1 MAVPPADANHYQS
14 KDEEAAFSTMNDHV
28 EHASP
33 PMEHSNKKNAP
44 TVIGDDPNHPVNWP
58 KYKRNINLGLISF
71 HALVTNFVGAG
82 IIPVYATLAE
92 KFGIEIQDVS
102 YLTSIHILCTG
113 LTPFFL
119 VPLSTRYGRRPVWLI
134 STLFTAVCNVGCAES
149 QSYAPMLVCRI
160 LGSLMLGAPIALGPP
175 VVMETFAEHERG
187 IALGTWSVFVTLGPL
202 TGPFV
207 MGFVAERLG
216 WQWIYWIFTL
226 ISGAQFLLYFLF
238 SPETRYIRQEKTT
251 SKSGFMNLITFSR
264 IDPTPFFISEV
275 IRPFSMGKQMTVL
288 LPVLSHSMIFCLSAA
303 MLTVEIP
310 QLFATRFELGPEQT
324 GIQFLGIIVGTILG
338 ELFNA
343 VVLSLMNRKTAEKQ
357 RHAVNPKNYLVAS
370 YLGFVS
376 MIVGLVVFCVLLGN
390 TLPMHY
396 KVSPIIG
403 IGIAG
408 FGNQLVSNFLINYIM
423 HVHSNNAATASIF
436 LGFIRQTWCFIGP
449 FWFPAMF
456 ETVGITNCAGL
467 LSALVVISVL
477 PVIWLHWRSQS

>member
-1 MAVPPADANHYQS
+1 M
-14 KDEEAAFSTMNDHV
+14 
-28 EHASP
+28 
-33 PMEHSNKKNAP
+33 
-44 TVIGDDPNHPVNWP
+44 
-58 KYKRNINLGLISF
+58 
-71 HALVTNFVGAG
+71 TNFVGAG

-102 YLTSIHILCTG
+102 YMTSIHVSHRIFPSTPSHEKLIDSKILCTG

-119 VPLSTRYGRRPVWLI
+119 VPLSTRFGRRPVWLI

-149 QSYAPMLVCRI
+149 QTYAPMLVCRI

-175 VVMETFAEHERG
+175 VVMESFAEHERG

-226 ISGAQFLLYFLF
+226 ISGAQFVLYFLL
-238 SPETRYIRQEKTT
+238 SPETRYIQQESST
-251 SKSGFMNLITFSR
+251 SKSDFTKLITFSR
-264 IDPTPFFISEV
+264 IDPTPFSVSEV
-275 IRPFSMGKQMTVL
+275 IRPFSMGKKMTVL

-338 ELFNA
+338 ELFNT
-343 VVLSLMNRKTAEKQ
+343 VVLSLMNRRTVEKQ
-357 RHAVNPKNYLVAS
+357 RHAMNPKNYLIAS

-403 IGIAG
+403 IGVAG
-408 FGNQLVSNFLINYIM
+408 FGNQLVSNFLINCKF
-423 HVHSNNAATASIF
+423 A
-436 LGFIRQTWCFIGP
+436 
-449 FWFPAMF
+449 
-456 ETVGITNCAGL
+456 
-467 LSALVVISVL
+467 
-477 PVIWLHWRSQS
+477 